1 MRESVDALLD
11 RIRTDLAEDW
21 LPELYRTKV
30 RAQRTRSYMLDIR
43 GGEISPRI
51 LYTLLGI
58 ELQVGKRRFACP
70 DLATARY
77 LRVFARLGCAE
88 FAVPYDI
95 SKISRI
101 ADRLETSFQR
111 ALLVAADVTK
121 RRTPRSAALIRRKLL
136 IRMRDEIAAIGA
148 GEPMPAFDTKTRQRE
163 K

>member
-1 MRESVDALLD
+1 MRESVNALLD

-21 LPELYRTKV
+21 LPEIYRAKV
-30 RAQRTRSYMLDIR
+30 RTQRTRAYLLDIVR
-43 GGEISPRI
+43 AEDSPEIQ
-51 LYTLLGI
+51 YTLLGI
-58 ELQVGKRRFACP
+58 ELKLGKKRFSCP

-77 LRVFARLGCAE
+77 IRVFARLGCSE

-101 ADRLETSFQR
+101 ADELETSWQR
-111 ALLVAADVTK
+111 SLLVAAGLTA
-121 RRTPRSAALIRRKLL
+121 RRPPRSAALIRRKLAAK
-136 IRMRDEIAAIGA
+136 MRDEIAAIGA